1 MSENARRSA
10 MRGLPAVDRILSQQP
25 IRELEGQVPHSIV
38 LNAARLTLD
47 DVRARIMEGNAPGA
61 EDLSPERIAH
71 RARELALHLNRPS
84 LHRVIN
90 GTGVVLHTG
99 LGRAVLPEA
108 AVSELLGAASGH
120 SNLEID
126 LQTGGRGSRKSHYAQ
141 LLAEL
146 TGAEAA
152 MAVNNNAGA
161 VFLALNTLAQ
171 GREVIISRGQLVEI
185 GGSFRLPDIMARAGA
200 RLVEVGTTNR
210 TRIADY
216 EAAITEDTGLIL
228 RVHPSNF
235 QIVGYTQ
242 EASLEELVG
251 LGRRYGIPVVDDVG
265 SGALVDLSRFGLKGD
280 PIVPESVKAG
290 ADVVLFSGDKL
301 LGGPQAGLI
310 AGRKDIIDDI
320 VANPIA
326 RALRIGKLTAA
337 ALEGTL
343 RLYTDPDTVTEKIPT
358 LRFIARPASDV
369 AKSARK
375 LRRMLTQA
383 MPEMIQVEVMDGL
396 SEVGG
401 GSLPGQTLPT
411 KLVSISTAKPGV
423 ENPRDLAKAFRLAA
437 PPVFGRVGD
446 DRFLLDLRTVED
458 SELPAIVSAAR
469 RILHEWPAVI
479 PPISR

>member
-1 MSENARRSA
+1 LVNSVRA
-10 MRGLPAVDRILSQQP
+10 AVDRARRRLLEATVDNAEQETLRQAILADARQHALMAAS
-25 IRELEGQVPHSIV
+25 PHY
-38 LNAARLTLD
+38 RK
-47 DVRARIMEGNAPGA
+47 
-61 EDLSPERIAH
+61 
-71 RARELALHLNRPS
+71 
-84 LHRVIN
+84 VIN
-90 GTGVVLHTG
+90 ATGIILHTA
-99 LGRAVLPEA
+99 LGRAVLPAKALRQIEA
-108 AVSELLGAASGH
+108 ELSGY
-120 SNLEID
+120 SL
-126 LQTGGRGSRKSHYAQ
+126 LQADIATGQRSKRDGRIEW
-141 LLAEL
+141 LLQRL

-152 MAVNNNAGA
+152 AVVNNNAA
-161 VFLALNTLAQ
+161 ATSIVLNTVAQ
-171 GREVIISRGQLVEI
+171 GREVIVSRGQLVEI

-242 EASLEELVG
+242 EASLEELVS
-251 LGRRYGIPVVDDVG
+251 LGRRCGIPVVDDVG

-337 ALEGTL
+337 ALEATL

-358 LRFIARPASDV
+358 LRFIARPVSDV

-423 ENPRDLAKAFRLAA
+423 ENPRDLAKAFRLAD

-469 RILHEWPAVI
+469 RILHE
-479 PPISR
+479 

>member
-1 MSENARRSA
+1 MSENAQRSI
-10 MRGLPAVDRILSQQP
+10 MRKLPAVDRVLSQQP
-25 IRELEGQVPHSIV
+25 VRELESQVPHSIV
-38 LNAARLTLD
+38 LNAVRMTLD
-47 DVRARIMEGNAPGA
+47 DLRARITEGNTPDPD
-61 EDLSPERIAH
+61 DLSPERIATH
-71 RARELALHLNRPS
+71 VRDLALRMSRPS
-84 LHRVIN
+84 FRRTIN
-90 GTGVVLHTG
+90 ATGVILHTG

-108 AVSELLGAASGH
+108 AVSELLDIASGH

-126 LQTGGRGSRKSHYAQ
+126 VETAGRGSRESHYAQ

-152 MAVNNNAGA
+152 MAVNNNAAA
-161 VFLALNTLAQ
+161 VFLALNTLAR
-171 GREVIISRGQLVEI
+171 GKDVIISRGQLVEI
-185 GGSFRLPDIMARAGA
+185 GGSFRLPDIMARAGV

-210 TRIADY
+210 TRITDY

-251 LGRRYGIPVVDDVG
+251 LGRQYGIPVVDDVG

-280 PIVPESVKAG
+280 PLVQESVRAG
-290 ADVVLFSGDKL
+290 ADVVMFSGDKL

-310 AGRKDIIDDI
+310 VGRKDIIDDI
-320 VANPIA
+320 TANPIA

-337 ALEGTL
+337 ALEATL
-343 RLYTDPDTVTEKIPT
+343 RLYSAPDTVTEKIPT
-358 LRFIARPASDV
+358 LRSIARPVADV
-369 AKSARK
+369 ARSAQK
-375 LRRMLTQA
+375 LRRMLLRA
-383 MPEMIQVEVMDGL
+383 MPDLIRVEIMDGV

-411 KLVSISTAKPGV
+411 KLVSISTAKPGL
-423 ENPRDLAKAFRLAA
+423 ENPMDLARAFRLAD

-458 SELPAIVSAAR
+458 SELSAIVNAAR
-469 RILHEWPAVI
+469 RIMHE
-479 PPISR
+479 